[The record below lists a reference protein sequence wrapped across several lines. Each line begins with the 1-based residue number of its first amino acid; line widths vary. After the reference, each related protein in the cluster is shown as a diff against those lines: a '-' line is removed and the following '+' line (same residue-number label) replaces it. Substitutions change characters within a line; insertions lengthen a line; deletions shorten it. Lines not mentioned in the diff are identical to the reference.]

1 MQTFKFSGRAPE
13 VLLLSAD
20 DIRNLLTWADAV
32 SAVEAAFHALGTGA
46 APTPGILGFH
56 ISGGGFHIKAGLSQ
70 LEGGYFVTKI
80 NANLPA
86 NSDRGLPT
94 IQGVIALFSAV
105 DGRVLALLDS
115 SELTARRT
123 GAATAVAAKYLSR
136 SEANSLTLIGCGVQA
151 YAQIR
156 AVCEVRPIERV
167 FTYDLK
173 QDAAEVMAHRIEHD
187 IDIEAEPV
195 PLARA
200 GTLLSDIIITCTSS
214 RTPVLFL
221 DDVRPGTFVAAVG
234 ADNPEKH
241 EIDAPLLRKAR
252 VVADLVAQCQ
262 TIGDLHHADVSGAE
276 ELAAFVAG
284 FAEKPASDDEII
296 VFDSTGIALQ
306 DVFAAA
312 HVYEK
317 ALQPVHS

>member
-1 MQTFKFSGRAPE
+1 MQTFNFAGRTPE
-13 VLLLSAD
+13 VLLLSGD

-32 SAVEAAFHALGTGA
+32 SAVESAFHALGTGA

-80 NANLPA
+80 NANLPG
-86 NSDRGLPT
+86 NSERGLPT

-105 DGRVLALLDS
+105 DGRLVALLDS
-115 SELTARRT
+115 IELTARRT

-136 SEANSLTLIGCGVQA
+136 SDATVLTIIGCGAQA

-167 FTYDLK
+167 FTYDVK
-173 QDAAEVMAHRIEHD
+173 QDAAEVMAQRIEHD
-187 IDIEAEPV
+187 IDIEAEAV
-195 PLARA
+195 PSSQA
-200 GTLLSDIIITCTSS
+200 GTRLSDIIITCTPS
-214 RTPVLFL
+214 RTPILFL
-221 DDVRPGTFVAAVG
+221 NDVRPGTFVAAVG

-241 EIDAPLLRKAR
+241 EIDPQLLRQAY
-252 VVADLVAQCQ
+252 VVADLLPQCQ
-262 TIGDLHHADVSGAE
+262 TIGDLHHANVNNAH

-284 FAEKPASDDEII
+284 FAEKPSSREEIV

-306 DVFAAA
+306 DVFTAA